1 MTFAA
6 LKEKQLEMETID
18 GIFYP
23 ELVVGINRNT
33 KNQELAKEFLKVLYS
48 GSVQNQDLADGFAVL
63 ESSVLHWENVERDT
77 KMVISDYDG
86 STILSASWPEKE
98 NRIKIIEMIKL
109 LKTPMDIDPTIMSII
124 TEYSRSYYDGIQDL
138 DTTVNQITNKV
149 SLYNEE

>member
-1 MTFAA
+1 M
-6 LKEKQLEMETID
+6 
-18 GIFYP
+18 
-23 ELVVGINRNT
+23 
-33 KNQELAKEFLKVLYS
+33 
-48 GSVQNQDLADGFAVL
+48 QNQDLSDGFAVL

-109 LKTPMDIDPTIMSII
+109 LETPMDIDPTIMSII